1 MFCENI
7 IDTVDLLLT
16 DRVRDI
22 LRVGDRHLN
31 TISVFGD
38 RCICLLSFYGSC
50 ISIRSTLSFPTA
62 RSIFY
67 IFLLSVSYKIVAVLT
82 GKCLM
87 TIRTF

>member
-1 MFCENI
+1 MLCENI

-22 LRVGDRHLN
+22 LRVGDSHLN

-50 ISIRSTLSFPTA
+50 VSIRSTLSFPTA
-62 RSIFY
+62 RSIFK
-67 IFLLSVSYKIVAVLT
+67 LPAVCIL
-82 GKCLM
+82 KNLPVCKRENAL
-87 TIRTF
+87 

>member
-1 MFCENI
+1 MLCENI

-31 TISVFGD
+31 TSSVFGD

-50 ISIRSTLSFPTA
+50 VSIRSTLSFPTA
-62 RSIFY
+62 RSIFK
-67 IFLLSVSYKIVAVLT
+67 LPAVCIL
-82 GKCLM
+82 KNLPVCLRGN
-87 TIRTF
+87 TL